1 MIASRM
7 AAAGERDPRAARRQ
21 LLDDVDEFVEVH
33 GAHKP
38 ALLPPTWSPVRVP
51 APPRGHDDRNHPLRG
66 VP

>member
-51 APPRGHDDRNHPLRG
+51 APTARP
-66 VP
+66 